1 MNEGVKPAAEG
12 DTVAVILML
21 SVRPKLFRVTVDV
34 AVLPATTLA
43 GFGVVALIEK
53 SPATVIVNTTE

>member
-1 MNEGVKPAAEG
+1 M
-12 DTVAVILML
+12 ILML

-43 GFGVVALIEK
+43 GLGEVALIEK
-53 SPATVIVNTTE
+53 SPATVTVKMTE